1 MKIKNRAEAEFY
13 DPEFLC
19 RWHEKNPD
27 LSNSARCEVTITTI
41 MRKLF
46 LALDQDELGL
56 WQPSLEEDL
65 QAVEAEVVLLVQE
78 YVDLAGGKV
87 SNSTFVR
94 QIHYW
99 TAEALDNHA
108 QFLAE
113 AKAAYVRRNM

>member
-1 MKIKNRAEAEFY
+1 MKNRAEAEFY

-19 RWHEKNPD
+19 RWHEKFPD
-27 LSNSARCEVTITTI
+27 MTDARCKATITTI
-41 MRKLF
+41 MRELF